1 MTEIKTRRGVYKDLT
16 KSPYVYESPYGDSF
30 KFPSAKRLEIYT
42 RDVEKE
48 IERVRKALDRL
59 NLLDQLPEE
68 ITSLIFRTVYKA
80 FYCKTEG

>member
-1 MTEIKTRRGVYKDLT
+1 MTEIKTRRGVYKDLS